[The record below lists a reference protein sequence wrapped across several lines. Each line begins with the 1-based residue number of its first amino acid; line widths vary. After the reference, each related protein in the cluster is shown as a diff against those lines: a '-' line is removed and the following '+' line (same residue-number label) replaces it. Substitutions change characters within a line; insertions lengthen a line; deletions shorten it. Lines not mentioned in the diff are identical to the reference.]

1 MVEVFHNFPHRIQLR
16 TDMHNQVLSPEPH
29 HHLHMVDHLDH
40 LCRVLGSRTPGGHAM
55 HDWSCIPFLLRR
67 THSLPCRS
75 MGPFFHTNHLKCP
88 VKGKWSQ
95 EQHTCNVVP
104 FHVAH
109 SHLCKAYLEVLLCIF
124 WQQRDLAYKTG
135 TPGYACCDV
144 FCLCIPSSN
153 CSGLCPYQRCN
164 MYILQTPCSDPH
176 TLSSWWLGF
185 RVCHLSKC

>member
-88 VKGKWSQ
+88 VRGKWSRSSTRAMWFHSMW
-95 EQHTCNVVP
+95 HT
-104 FHVAH
+104 AT
-109 SHLCKAYLEVLLCIF
+109 SARLTL
-124 WQQRDLAYKTG
+124 RS
-135 TPGYACCDV
+135 CCA
-144 FCLCIPSSN
+144 FFGSSA
-153 CSGLCPYQRCN
+153 
-164 MYILQTPCSDPH
+164 I
-176 TLSSWWLGF
+176 
-185 RVCHLSKC
+185 